1 MKISITRKQKE
12 YEIII
17 DDEDYNK
24 IKDLKLRITTDY
36 KYKKSV
42 VESRSGRRLH
52 RFIIPSKSNQ
62 ICIHKNNNPF
72 DFRKDNL
79 FITTQKE
86 LMESLK
92 NGTIQPRYDEFDR
105 LYYVSIEW

>member
-1 MKISITRKQKE
+1 MKINIKK

-24 IKDLKLRITTDY
+24 IKDLKLNIITD
-36 KYKKSV
+36 KNYKKKVIDSK
-42 VESRSGRRLH
+42 SGRRLH

-79 FITTQKE
+79 FITTRKE

-92 NGTIQPRYDEFDR
+92 KGTIQPRYDE
-105 LYYVSIEW
+105 LNQVYYVSTEW